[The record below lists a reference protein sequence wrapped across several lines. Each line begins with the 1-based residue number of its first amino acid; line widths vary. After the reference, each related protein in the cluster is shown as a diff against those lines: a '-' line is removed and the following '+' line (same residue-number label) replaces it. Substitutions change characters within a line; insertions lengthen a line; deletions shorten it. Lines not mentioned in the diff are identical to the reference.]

1 MKTDPNKRT
10 KKAERMFGKKKDQKV
25 YMGNKPLTPQEM
37 LILREQGRVVRCP
50 DAVPEE
56 TKH

>member
-1 MKTDPNKRT
+1 MKTDPNKST

-56 TKH
+56 TKY

>member
-50 DAVPEE
+50 DAVPEA
-56 TKH
+56 TKY

>member
-1 MKTDPNKRT
+1 MKIDPNKRT

-50 DAVPEE
+50 DAVPED
-56 TKH
+56 TKY

>member
-56 TKH
+56 TKY

>member
-1 MKTDPNKRT
+1 MKTDPNKIT

-56 TKH
+56 TKY